1 MGQLEKLKEAGHCT
15 VRTNEKKKKKKKKGK
30 KKKKKKKKGKKRRR
44 RKKIFSELIFYC
56 LGCHPMGIPMD
67 FEH

>member
-15 VRTNEKKKKKKKKGK
+15 VRTNE